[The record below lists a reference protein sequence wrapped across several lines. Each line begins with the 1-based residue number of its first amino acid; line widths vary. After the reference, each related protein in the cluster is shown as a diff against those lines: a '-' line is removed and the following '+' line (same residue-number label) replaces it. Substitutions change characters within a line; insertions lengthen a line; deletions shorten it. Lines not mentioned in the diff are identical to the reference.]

1 MVGPFFAVARFQG
14 TFDQSDK
21 SIILDVFS
29 EDVDQNG
36 VIDIIETPFDIPFNK
51 PLRPWPEF
59 VNFVKGRVASPA
71 RSEAV

>member
-1 MVGPFFAVARFQG
+1 MVGPFFTVARFQG

-21 SIILDVFS
+21 PIILDVFS